1 MKLNKLYSVPE
12 IFSPI
17 NFYSGMNIIL
27 GDKNDTTVKTNGVG
41 KSLCVD
47 FINFCLLKTYKETR
61 HSKIPKHLLNDSFI
75 CLNFDLKNKNI
86 TIKRSSKNP
95 NHIFFKADDKIV
107 EFIKLEDAKDYLNNL
122 YFNDSNH
129 YPSFRSLMGPIIRD
143 ESSEFK
149 SIINCYDTQKRIP
162 PDYSPHLYFFG
173 INPKPY
179 KEVKNII
186 SEIGSVKK
194 LRTKIK
200 NDIKTLTGLNFDE
213 AHAVYN
219 ELNSEI
225 QSLQNNIDNLQFA
238 DSFEDAKLLLLNL
251 ENNIKAIKSEVAIYK
266 SELKKI
272 NLFSGDNYININ
284 EVVETYKFYSQ
295 SLGDLVSKNLEEIIS
310 FKNSIDNFQ
319 KSILSTR
326 KEYLISTIK
335 KLEDECDILESKF
348 HEQVKLLD
356 DKNLFSTLKIS
367 IGEYHRKLSEQLSLL
382 NLIKA
387 YDKFEN
393 ELKKLNALK
402 ANALLDLNQFIL
414 ENEKSIKKFESNLLS
429 IYQIV
434 MKNQKCSFN
443 IQTINTKEI
452 LDFNLRISDD
462 GSHSLD
468 REKVFLYDISLLIT
482 DEFKDRHPNFLIH
495 DNIFDMDQ
503 DTADK
508 NFNFLLEYFSDL
520 FNNLDKQYIFTLSI
534 DKYNIDFINS
544 GDIDIYTIARFTKNK
559 KFLNFNYSE
568 LEKTQLD

>member
-1 MKLNKLYSVPE
+1 
-12 IFSPI
+12 
-17 NFYSGMNIIL
+17 MNIIL

-47 FINFCLLKTYKETR
+47 FINFCLLKTYKDTR

-95 NHIFFKADDKIV
+95 NHIFFKVDNKIV

-129 YPSFRSLMGPIIRD
+129 YPSFRTLMGPIIRD

-173 INPKPY
+173 INPQPY

-186 SEIGSVKK
+186 SEIGSVKNLK
-194 LRTKIK
+194 AKIK
-200 NDIKTLTGLNFDE
+200 KDIKTLTGLNFNE

-225 QSLQNNIDNLQFA
+225 LNLQNNIDNLQFA

-251 ENNIKAIKSEVAIYK
+251 ENQIKAIKSEIAIHK

-284 EVVETYKFYSQ
+284 EVAETYKFYSQ

-326 KEYLISTIK
+326 TEYLKSTIK

-382 NLIKA
+382 NLIKS

-443 IQTINTKEI
+443 IQTNNTKEI

-462 GSHSLD
+462 GSHSVD

-482 DEFKDRHPNFLIH
+482 DEFKYRHPNFLIH

-508 NFNFLLEYFSDL
+508 NFNFLLEYFCDL
-520 FNNLDKQYIFTLSI
+520 FNNFDKQYIFTLSI

-568 LEKTQLD
+568 ID

>member
-47 FINFCLLKTYKETR
+47 FINFCLLKTYKDTR

-95 NHIFFKADDKIV
+95 NHIFFKVDNKIV

-129 YPSFRSLMGPIIRD
+129 YPSFRTLMGPIIRD

-173 INPKPY
+173 INPQPY

-186 SEIGSVKK
+186 SEIGSVKNLK
-194 LRTKIK
+194 AKIK
-200 NDIKTLTGLNFDE
+200 KDIKTLTGLNFNE

-225 QSLQNNIDNLQFA
+225 LNLQNNIDNLQFA

-251 ENNIKAIKSEVAIYK
+251 ENQIKAIKSEIAIHK

-284 EVVETYKFYSQ
+284 EVAETYKFYSQ

-326 KEYLISTIK
+326 TEYLKSTIK

-382 NLIKA
+382 NLIKS

-443 IQTINTKEI
+443 IQTNNTKEI

-462 GSHSLD
+462 GSHSVD

-482 DEFKDRHPNFLIH
+482 DEFKYRHPNFLIH

-508 NFNFLLEYFSDL
+508 NFNFLLEYFCDL
-520 FNNLDKQYIFTLSI
+520 FNNFDKQYIFTLSI

-568 LEKTQLD
+568 ID